1 MDGFTACPEHLCRSH
16 VWRGTDSLSYRAF
29 YFFITPN
36 FKNPIEINS
45 MSTPTPVLQL
55 RGIHKKFP
63 GVHALKDVNFT
74 LRAGEIHA
82 LLGENG
88 AGKSTLI
95 KVMTGVYS
103 RDGGEILLEGAAIH
117 PTNTGEAQALG
128 ISTVYQEVNLLPNLS
143 VAHNVFL
150 GREPKRWGMIDWSTI
165 NRRAYALLKDYDL
178 DIDVTQ
184 PLSTYSIAVQ
194 QLIAIARGVD
204 MSAKVLILDE
214 PTASLD
220 ADEVQSLF
228 RIMRSLKA
236 KGIGVVFVTH
246 FLDQVYAVCD
256 RITILRN
263 AELVGEFDAATLS
276 RTELVGHMLGKELAA
291 LAHHKPHSEEKSGGA
306 NILHLTGVGRPG
318 SLAPMDLTLAQGQV
332 VGLAGLLGSGRT
344 ELCRLVF
351 GIDRKQSGTMNFTG
365 RKVDFRSP
373 KDAIDVGIGL
383 CPEDRKHD
391 GILGPLSIRENIM
404 LAQQIK
410 QGWWRLIPHK
420 QQVTM
425 AEHFVREMQIA
436 TSDIEKPIDQ
446 LSGGNQ
452 QKVILARWLAAKP
465 SLLIL
470 DEPTRGIDIG
480 AHAEIIRLI
489 RQLCAEGL
497 SLLVASSELEELV
510 AFSDKVV
517 VLRDRHK
524 VAELQGAD
532 INPQT
537 IMQAIASA

>member
-1 MDGFTACPEHLCRSH
+1 MS
-16 VWRGTDSLSYRAF
+16 
-29 YFFITPN
+29 
-36 FKNPIEINS
+36 NS
-45 MSTPTPVLQL
+45 TPVLQL
-55 RGIHKKFP
+55 QGIHKKFP
-63 GVHALKDVNFT
+63 GVHALNGVDFN

-95 KVMTGVYS
+95 KVMTGVYT
-103 RDGGEILLEGAAIH
+103 RDGGSIRLDGEEIFPAS
-117 PTNTGEAQALG
+117 TGDAQVLG
-128 ISTVYQEVNLLPNLS
+128 ISTVYQEVNLLPNLT
-143 VAHNVFL
+143 VAQNIYL
-150 GREPKRWGMIDWSTI
+150 GREPRRWGMIDWRTA
-165 NRRAYALLKDYDL
+165 NRKAEELLRDYDL

-184 PLSTYSIAVQ
+184 PLSSYSIAVQ

-228 RIMRSLKA
+228 RIMRSLRER
-236 KGIGVVFVTH
+236 GIGIVFVTH

-256 RITILRN
+256 RITILRS
-263 AELVGEFDAATLS
+263 ARLVGEFEAASLS
-276 RTELVGHMLGKELAA
+276 RQQLVGHMLGKELAE
-291 LAHHKPHSEEKSGGA
+291 LGQHKPATGEQPQGEPA
-306 NILHLTGVGRPG
+306 LQLQGVGRAG
-318 SLAPMDLTLAQGQV
+318 SLEPLDLSVAKGEV

-344 ELCRLVF
+344 ELCRLIF
-351 GIDRKQSGTMNFTG
+351 GIDRAQSGSIRFQG
-365 RKVDFRSP
+365 RTVTLGSP
-373 KDAIDVGIGL
+373 REAMMLGIGL

-410 QGWWRLIPHK
+410 QGWWRYIPHAR
-420 QQVTM
+420 QVAM
-425 AEHFVREMQIA
+425 AEKAVRDLGIA
-436 TSDIEKPIDQ
+436 TSDIEKPIEQ

-452 QKVILARWLAAKP
+452 QKVILGRWLAANP

-489 RQLCAEGL
+489 RQLCAQGL
-497 SLLVASSELEELV
+497 SLVVASSELEELV
-510 AFSDKVV
+510 AFSNKVV
-517 VLRDRHK
+517 VLRDHRK
-524 VAELQGAD
+524 VAELHGED
-532 INPQT
+532 IHPQR

>member
-1 MDGFTACPEHLCRSH
+1 MSH
-16 VWRGTDSLSYRAF
+16 S
-29 YFFITPN
+29 N
-36 FKNPIEINS
+36 
-45 MSTPTPVLQL
+45 PVLQL
-55 RGIHKKFP
+55 QGIHKKFP
-63 GVHALKDVNFT
+63 GVHALKGVDFS

-103 RDGGEILLEGAAIH
+103 RDGGSIRLDGQEIF
-117 PTNTGEAQALG
+117 PTNTGDAQALG
-128 ISTVYQEVNLLPNLS
+128 ISTVYQEVNLLPNLT
-143 VAHNVFL
+143 VAQNIYL
-150 GREPKRWGMIDWSTI
+150 GREPKRWGFIDWATA
-165 NRRAYALLKDYDL
+165 NRKAEDLLRDYDL

-184 PLSTYSIAVQ
+184 PLSSYSIAVQ

-204 MSAKVLILDE
+204 ISAKVLILDE

-228 RIMRSLKA
+228 RIMRSLRER
-236 KGIGVVFVTH
+236 GIGIVFVTH

-263 AELVGEFDAATLS
+263 AELVGEFEAATLT
-276 RTELVGHMLGKELAA
+276 RQQLVGHMLGKELAA
-291 LAHHKPHSEEKSGGA
+291 LGQHKPAELDRQQRDIA
-306 NILHLTGVGRPG
+306 LTLDGVGKPG
-318 SLAPMDLTLAQGQV
+318 SLEPVHLSVAKGEV

-344 ELCRLVF
+344 ELCRLIF
-351 GIDRKQSGTMNFTG
+351 GVDKAQSGTITING
-365 RKVDFRSP
+365 KAVHLKSP
-373 KDAIDVGIGL
+373 KDAMLLGIGL

-410 QGWWRLIPHK
+410 QGWWRYIPHA
-420 QQVTM
+420 QQVAM
-425 AEHFVREMQIA
+425 AEKAVKDLSIA
-436 TSDIEKPIDQ
+436 TSDIEKPIEQ

-452 QKVILARWLAAKP
+452 QKVILGRWLAANP

-489 RQLCAEGL
+489 RQLCAQGL
-497 SLLVASSELEELV
+497 SLVVASSELEELV
-510 AFSDKVV
+510 AFSNKVV
-517 VLRDRHK
+517 VLRDHHK
-524 VAELQGAD
+524 VAELHGDD
-532 INPQT
+532 IHPQR

>member
-1 MDGFTACPEHLCRSH
+1 MSNATA
-16 VWRGTDSLSYRAF
+16 
-29 YFFITPN
+29 
-36 FKNPIEINS
+36 
-45 MSTPTPVLQL
+45 VLQL

-63 GVHALKDVNFT
+63 GVHALKGVDFT

-95 KVMTGVYS
+95 KVMTGVYT
-103 RDGGEILLEGAAIH
+103 RDGGDILLDGNAIF
-117 PTNTGEAQALG
+117 PGNTGDAQALG

-143 VAHNVFL
+143 VAHNIYL
-150 GREPKRWGMIDWSTI
+150 GREPKRWGLIDWKTI
-165 NRRAYALLKDYDL
+165 NQKSHALLKDYDL

-184 PLSTYSIAVQ
+184 PLSSYSIAVQ

-228 RIMRSLKA
+228 RIMRSLKER
-236 KGIGVVFVTH
+236 GIGIVFVTH

-263 AELVGEFDAATLS
+263 AELVGEFDAATLT
-276 RTELVGHMLGKELAA
+276 RPELVGHMLGKELAA
-291 LAHHKPHSEEKSGGA
+291 LEDRLHQTIGEQQAPPALTLTQVGKSG
-306 NILHLTGVGRPG
+306 
-318 SLAPMDLTLAQGQV
+318 SLEPIDLQVAQGEV

-344 ELCRLVF
+344 ELCRLIF
-351 GIDRKQSGTMNFTG
+351 GVDKKQTGTVIFHGKEINLSST
-365 RKVDFRSP
+365 
-373 KDAIDVGIGL
+373 KDAIDLGMGL

-391 GILGPLSIRENIM
+391 GILGPLSIRENII

-410 QGWWRLIPHK
+410 QGWWRFIPRN
-420 QQVTM
+420 QQNAI
-425 AEHFVREMQIA
+425 AEKYVKDINIA
-436 TSDIEKPIDQ
+436 TSDIEKPIEQ

-452 QKVILARWLAAKP
+452 QKVILARWLASNP

-480 AHAEIIRLI
+480 AHAEIIKLI
-489 RQLCAEGL
+489 RQLCEQGL
-497 SLLVASSELEELV
+497 SLIVASSELEELV

-517 VLRDRHK
+517 VLRDHKK
-524 VAELQGAD
+524 VAELTGQD
-532 INPQT
+532 IQPNT
-537 IMQAIASA
+537 IMRAIASA

>member
-1 MDGFTACPEHLCRSH
+1 
-16 VWRGTDSLSYRAF
+16 
-29 YFFITPN
+29 
-36 FKNPIEINS
+36 
-45 MSTPTPVLQL
+45 MSISTPVLQL
-55 RGIHKKFP
+55 RGIDKKFP
-63 GVHALKDVNFT
+63 GVHALKAVNFS

-95 KVMTGVYS
+95 KVMTGVYP
-103 RDGGEILLEGAAIH
+103 RDGGDILLEGQAIY
-117 PTNTGEAQALG
+117 PTNTGDAQALG
-128 ISTVYQEVNLLPNLS
+128 ISTVYQEVNLLPNLT

-150 GREPKRWGMIDWSTI
+150 GREPKKWGLIDWRTI
-165 NRRAYALLKDYDL
+165 NRRARELLKDYDL
-178 DIDVTQ
+178 DLDVTR
-184 PLSTYSIAVQ
+184 PLSSYSIAVQ

-204 MSAKVLILDE
+204 MSAKILILDE

-228 RIMRSLKA
+228 RILRTLKA
-236 KGIGVVFVTH
+236 RNIGIVFVTH

-263 AELVGEFDAATLS
+263 AELVGEFEAEKLT
-276 RTELVGHMLGKELAA
+276 RPELVGHMLGKELAA
-291 LAHHKPHSEEKSGGA
+291 LAQHKPSAEVKRHKTA
-306 NILHLTGVGRPG
+306 LLNMQQVGRTA
-318 SLAPMDLTLAQGQV
+318 SLEPVDLHLAQGEV

-351 GIDRKQSGTMNFTG
+351 GIDKKHSGTMEF
-365 RKVDFRSP
+365 KSQIVDLRSP
-373 KDAIDVGIGL
+373 KQAIDLGIGL

-391 GILGPLSIRENIM
+391 GILGPLSIRENII

-410 QGWWRLIPHK
+410 RGWWRYIPRA
-420 QQVTM
+420 QQVEM
-425 AEHFVREMQIA
+425 AEHYVKEMAIA
-436 TSDIEKPIDQ
+436 TSDIEKPIGQ

-452 QKVILARWLAAKP
+452 QKVILARWLASEP
-465 SLLIL
+465 SLLVL

-489 RQLCAEGL
+489 RQLCAQGL

-517 VLRDRHK
+517 VLRDRRK
-524 VAELQGAD
+524 VAELQGVD

>member
-1 MDGFTACPEHLCRSH
+1 
-16 VWRGTDSLSYRAF
+16 
-29 YFFITPN
+29 
-36 FKNPIEINS
+36 

-63 GVHALKDVNFT
+63 GVHALKGVNFT

-95 KVMTGVYS
+95 KVMTGVYA
-103 RDGGEILLEGAAIH
+103 RDGGDIILEGNAIH
-117 PTNTGEAQALG
+117 PTNTGDAQALG

-150 GREPKRWGMIDWSTI
+150 GREPKRWGMIDWGTI
-165 NRRAYALLKDYDL
+165 NRRAAALLKEYDL
-178 DIDVTQ
+178 NIDVTQ
-184 PLSTYSIAVQ
+184 PLSAYSIAVQ

-228 RIMRSLKA
+228 RIMRDLRS
-236 KGIGVVFVTH
+236 KGIGIVFVTH

-256 RITILRN
+256 RITILRS
-263 AELVGEFDAATLS
+263 AELIGEFEAATLS
-276 RTELVGHMLGKELAA
+276 RPELIGHMLGKELAA
-291 LAHHKPHSEEKSGGA
+291 LGEHKPQTQAAAGEA
-306 NILHLTGVGRPG
+306 LLN
-318 SLAPMDLTLAQGQV
+318 AQGLGRNATLSPTDIQVGKGEV

-344 ELCRLVF
+344 ELCRLIF
-351 GIDRKQSGTMNFTG
+351 GVDKKHSGSVMFNGKAVNFS
-365 RKVDFRSP
+365 SP
-373 KDAIDVGIGL
+373 RDAIDAGMGL

-391 GILGPLSIRENIM
+391 GILGQLSIRENMI
-404 LAQQIK
+404 LARQIK
-410 QGWWRLIPHK
+410 QGWWKFISRKEQEEIANQYVKEL
-420 QQVTM
+420 
-425 AEHFVREMQIA
+425 AIA
-436 TSDIEKPIDQ
+436 TSDIEKPIEQ

-452 QKVILARWLAAKP
+452 QKVILARWLAANP

-480 AHAEIIRLI
+480 AH
-489 RQLCAEGL
+489 
-497 SLLVASSELEELV
+497 
-510 AFSDKVV
+510 
-517 VLRDRHK
+517 
-524 VAELQGAD
+524 
-532 INPQT
+532 
-537 IMQAIASA
+537 